1 MPTLQNCKL
10 LGEKKNTHPIQIP
23 LAELA
28 LQSGTKL
35 LLICG
40 GEPERDILG
49 AKLGAQLARRNLG
62 GNGEM
67 VGTVVGWFSNGMDL

>member
-1 MPTLQNCKL
+1 
-10 LGEKKNTHPIQIP
+10 

-49 AKLGAQLARRNLG
+49 AKLGAQLARLNLWG
-62 GNGEM
+62 QWWFWW
-67 VGTVVGWFSNGMDL
+67 GTVVGWFSNGMDL